1 MLVLTPV
8 SQSDTSATEFET
20 EPNDARA
27 MRPTQTLDN
36 TTSVGQDGKINL
48 NLMSIGA
55 KKLKSKDSPAY
66 QNTTSK
72 MLPKIINDRYKKREA
87 AKAANQEFQDS
98 EPGTLFRN
106 SHSSLL

>member
-27 MRPTQTLDN
+27 MRPTQTN
-36 TTSVGQDGKINL
+36 GTSAGQDGKINL
-48 NLMSIGA
+48 NLMSIGE
-55 KKLKSKDSPAY
+55 KKMNLKDAPAY
-66 QNTTSK
+66 KNTTSN

-87 AKAANQEFQDS
+87 AKAANQGFQDS

>member
-20 EPNDARA
+20 EPNDVRA
-27 MRPTQTLDN
+27 MRPTQKLEP
-36 TTSVGQDGKINL
+36 DGKINL
-48 NLMSIGA
+48 NLMSIGE
-55 KKLKSKDSPAY
+55 KKMKLKDAPAY
-66 QNTTSK
+66 KNTTSN

-87 AKAANQEFQDS
+87 ANAAKQQLQDS